1 MTLEKQLGSILKK
14 LKNTVTN
21 IIEIEGTV
29 NSRAESVDTIN
40 KDVQAK
46 AEEMKK
52 YVDTM
57 NASVNTLNTLETQIS
72 DLKTSVSST
81 TDRAE
86 KMLKET
92 QAIRDTLTDALVWK
106 GSVENYAALPTKNV
120 RVGDTYNVTAADS
133 AHNINAGDNVVWD
146 GSKWDVMGGIMNVD
160 SLAVKG
166 QDANFKDVTATTFH
180 GALNGKADSATTA
193 DVAKTVAWNNIGGK
207 PATFP
212 SDIKFDDVP
221 TTGSSNAVKSSGIKS
236 ALDEKIST
244 AGGTLTGNL
253 ELSDSNVAI
262 STKGGAISGGDTS
275 ISLSSK
281 GTVDFTDSNTG
292 TRTSYI
298 STSDGKYHG
307 DIIGNAD
314 RATLAVNDDAGNNI
328 ADTYA
333 KKTDLPTVPTKVS
346 AFTNDAGYLTS
357 HQSLAGYASLSKA
370 NSYTGVNTFGGA
382 TQLNETKIYGTTSFY
397 ANNAVV
403 ATIAGN
409 QFSGNAATA
418 TKATLDSD
426 SNNIADTYVPHY
438 VNIGNMDLDSI
449 RIGGLYAA
457 PLNANATAE
466 RHYPEVSHAGSI
478 LVMNNGA
485 NGENGCTQV
494 YTTFDTHNSYKR
506 EYDAE
511 TQTWSA
517 WRKYAFE
524 DSTVAKA
531 QKLATPRKINI
542 TGNAT
547 GSATFDGTS
556 DVSINVTV
564 NSATKATNDSNGA
577 NIASTYVK
585 KAGDTTTGK
594 ITFASTDLNN
604 LPEVKKTSDDNM
616 SGVRFS
622 SKTKFLGAVGK
633 RLSNGEDLLN
643 LRSDNNTTD
652 VVLDSR
658 NYGSYAL
665 PKSGGT
671 MSGALNFVNNTW
683 NAVGDDSYIGD
694 HDISGTFC
702 VKGAN
707 GETGIALV
715 NRENES
721 DCARISYGGGNINFN
736 KTIGGNISGNAAT
749 ATSATTAGNADTSAA
764 IYYSSRGTNY
774 IKVGSADTGDAAN
787 KTANMVIGSWYG
799 ITFYDV
805 CGGKIAGG
813 MNVRDGSLTMKGTI
827 TGSKV
832 YNAVYND
839 YAEFFEK
846 DENITFEAGDIVA
859 LDTSSEEEHY
869 IKATEDSIVVV
880 GVCTHEYAH
889 IIGGKEQTIEENEKE
904 FVPISL
910 MGRVYVKVDGTVKRG
925 DKIAASSVPG
935 IGRKAMPGEHSIG
948 TALTNPYN
956 GKARVLINL

>member
-328 ADTYA
+328 ADTYV

-426 SNNIADTYVPHY
+426 GNDIATTYVTRY
-438 VNIGNMDLDSI
+438 MDIGAMGIGLDMLTM
-449 RIGGLYAA
+449 GGLFVISKNS
-457 PLNANATAE
+457 LATKA
-466 RHYPEVSHAGSI
+466 RHCPEEGHAGSI
-478 LVMNNGA
+478 LVLGGTVPEGDIMNPK
-485 NGENGCTQV
+485 GCSQV
-494 YTTFDTHNSYKR
+494 YTTYDTHNSYKR
-506 EYDAE
+506 DYDSS
-511 TQTWSA
+511 TQTWSE
-517 WRKYAFE
+517 WRKCAFE
-524 DSTVAKA
+524 DSTVACA
-531 QKLATPRKINI
+531 TKLATARTISL
-542 TGNAT
+542 TGNVS
-547 GSATFDGTS
+547 GSTNFDGSGDISISTTVNESKHAAAADTASNVSEKIYYSADSPSVATNKLFTVKQAHGGEDNVPNNGLVIQTGPTGAAYNGKLYITDNGS
-556 DVSINVTV
+556 DGVWVGGVAKGKEVGWTRLVENKGSWNI
-564 NSATKATNDSNGA
+564 NSAT
-577 NIASTYVK
+577 
-585 KAGDTTTGK
+585 
-594 ITFASTDLNN
+594 
-604 LPEVKKTSDDNM
+604 
-616 SGVRFS
+616 
-622 SKTKFLGAVGK
+622 
-633 RLSNGEDLLN
+633 
-643 LRSDNNTTD
+643 
-652 VVLDSR
+652 
-658 NYGSYAL
+658 
-665 PKSGGT
+665 
-671 MSGALNFVNNTW
+671 
-683 NAVGDDSYIGD
+683 
-694 HDISGTFC
+694 
-702 VKGAN
+702 
-707 GETGIALV
+707 
-715 NRENES
+715 
-721 DCARISYGGGNINFN
+721 
-736 KTIGGNISGNAAT
+736 
-749 ATSATTAGNADTSAA
+749 ATTANTLKSTAASEGSSKARPIWLSDELDNTKQVVSPNLTYTCSTKTLTAANFKGHLAGNADSAATADTSAA
-764 IYYSSRGTNY
+764 INYSSRGTNY
-774 IKVGSADTGDAAN
+774 IKVGSTDTGDAAN

-799 ITFYDV
+799 ITFYNV
-805 CGGKIAGG
+805 CGDKIAGG

-846 DENITFEAGDIVA
+846 DENIPFEAGDIVA
-859 LDTSSEEEHY
+859 LDTSSEEERY

-910 MGRVYVKVDGTVKRG
+910 MGRVYVKVDGSVKRG

-948 TALTNPYN
+948 TALTNPHN

>member
-212 SDIKFDDVP
+212 SDIKFDNVP

-236 ALDEKIST
+236 ALDRKLNT
-244 AGGTLTGNL
+244 TGGTLTGT
-253 ELSDSNVAI
+253 LSLSGENANI
-262 STKGGAISGGDTS
+262 NIGGGTLSGNDTS
-275 ISLSSK
+275 INITPK
-281 GTVDFTDSNTG
+281 DTVDFTDPSTN

-298 STSDGKYHG
+298 SITDGKYHG

-466 RHYPEVSHAGSI
+466 RHYPEEKHAGSI

-531 QKLATPRKINI
+531 QKLATARKINI

-547 GSATFDGTS
+547 GSGTFDGS
-556 DVSINVTV
+556 GNVSINTTV
-564 NSATKATNDSNGA
+564 NSATKATSWGAGTSSLINDIATVNNSDTWIPVVSNGKLQH
-577 NIASTYVK
+577 TEK
-585 KAGDTTTGK
+585 
-594 ITFASTDLNN
+594 LNMK
-604 LPEVKKTSDDNM
+604 V
-616 SGVRFS
+616 
-622 SKTKFLGAVGK
+622 GA
-633 RLSNGEDLLN
+633 
-643 LRSDNNTTD
+643 
-652 VVLDSR
+652 
-658 NYGSYAL
+658 
-665 PKSGGT
+665 
-671 MSGALNFVNNTW
+671 
-683 NAVGDDSYIGD
+683 AV
-694 HDISGTFC
+694 
-702 VKGAN
+702 
-707 GETGIALV
+707 
-715 NRENES
+715 
-721 DCARISYGGGNINFN
+721 
-736 KTIGGNISGNAAT
+736 
-749 ATSATTAGNADTSAA
+749 TAGNADTSAA
-764 IYYSSRGTNY
+764 IYYSSQGTNY
-774 IKVGSADTGDAAN
+774 IKAGSADTGDAAN

-805 CGGKIAGG
+805 CDSKIAGG

-827 TGSKV
+827 AGSKV

-859 LDTSSEEEHY
+859 LDTSSEEERY
-869 IKATEDSIVVV
+869 IKATEDSIAVV

-889 IIGGKEQTIEENEKE
+889 IIGGKGQTIEENEKE

-910 MGRVYVKVDGTVKRG
+910 MGRVYVKVNSSVKRG

-935 IGRKAMPGEHSIG
+935 IGRKAMLGEHSIG

>member
-29 NSRAESVDTIN
+29 NSRAENVDTIN

-72 DLKTSVSST
+72 DLKTSISST

-212 SDIKFDDVP
+212 SDIQLDDVP
-221 TTGSSNAVKSSGIKS
+221 TEGSANAVKSSGIKS

-307 DIIGNAD
+307 DVIGNAD

-397 ANNAVV
+397 ANNAVA

-418 TKATLDSD
+418 TKAT
-426 SNNIADTYVPHY
+426 N
-438 VNIGNMDLDSI
+438 
-449 RIGGLYAA
+449 
-457 PLNANATAE
+457 
-466 RHYPEVSHAGSI
+466 
-478 LVMNNGA
+478 
-485 NGENGCTQV
+485 
-494 YTTFDTHNSYKR
+494 
-506 EYDAE
+506 
-511 TQTWSA
+511 
-517 WRKYAFE
+517 
-524 DSTVAKA
+524 
-531 QKLATPRKINI
+531 
-542 TGNAT
+542 
-547 GSATFDGTS
+547 DG
-556 DVSINVTV
+556 
-564 NSATKATNDSNGA
+564 NGA
-577 NIASTYVK
+577 NIATTYLK
-585 KAGDTTTGK
+585 KAGDTATGK
-594 ITFASTDLNN
+594 ITFASTNLNT

-658 NYGSYAL
+658 NYNNYA
-665 PKSGGT
+665 PTKTGT
-671 MSGALNFVNNTW
+671 GA
-683 NAVGDDSYIGD
+683 
-694 HDISGTFC
+694 SGTWP
-702 VKGAN
+702 
-707 GETGIALV
+707 I
-715 NRENES
+715 
-721 DCARISYGGGNINFN
+721 
-736 KTIGGNISGNAAT
+736 NISGNAA
-749 ATSATTAGNADTSAA
+749 SATTADKATADANGNELADPQKYMHVYYLSGDTDLNDVKTTGIYTCTEGGNKNKPVVSCGVLRVYLFHNNVEQEFIPDNGPDLFVRHFDGDTWYAWSKLNAGNADYATNADTVDDIHADSLFYNKGNWNANNWATIGTYQVNNNPPASDAYGWGQVISSSTNDARFQLYATDQLLDGNGRLHYRTGWDDSKHSWNTILDSENYNLFAPTKTGGGASGTWGISITGNAASATTADNADTSAA
-764 IYYSSRGTNY
+764 INYSSQGTNY
-774 IKVGSADTGDAAN
+774 IKVGSTNTGDAAN

-799 ITFYDV
+799 ITFYNV
-805 CGGKIAGG
+805 CGDKIAGG

-859 LDTSSEEEHY
+859 LDTSSEEERY

-889 IIGGKEQTIEENEKE
+889 IIGGKGH
-904 FVPISL
+904 
-910 MGRVYVKVDGTVKRG
+910 GRHAPGRNC
-925 DKIAASSVPG
+925 AA
-935 IGRKAMPGEHSIG
+935 
-948 TALTNPYN
+948 
-956 GKARVLINL
+956 

>member
-418 TKATLDSD
+418 TKATLDSG

-438 VNIGNMDLDSI
+438 VYIGETDLDSI

-466 RHYPEVSHAGSI
+466 RHYPEVSHAGST

-531 QKLATPRKINI
+531 QKLATARKINI

-547 GSATFDGTS
+547 GATNFDGS
-556 DVSINVTV
+556 ADANISVTV
-564 NSATKATNDSNGA
+564 NESKHAAAASALNSMGRKTAIKDGTWEPGGLHLYQCYDNGYPT
-577 NIASTYVK
+577 TYGNVISIGG
-585 KAGDTTTGK
+585 AGGGELLAGWSGADKGIEHLYYRNRRDARALWSDWRTVA
-594 ITFASTDLNN
+594 F
-604 LPEVKKTSDDNM
+604 TSDIN
-616 SGVRFS
+616 
-622 SKTKFLGAVGK
+622 
-633 RLSNGEDLLN
+633 
-643 LRSDNNTTD
+643 
-652 VVLDSR
+652 
-658 NYGSYAL
+658 SYA
-665 PKSGGT
+665 PTKTGG
-671 MSGALNFVNNTW
+671 GA
-683 NAVGDDSYIGD
+683 
-694 HDISGTFC
+694 SGTW
-702 VKGAN
+702 
-707 GETGIALV
+707 GI
-715 NRENES
+715 
-721 DCARISYGGGNINFN
+721 DI
-736 KTIGGNISGNAAT
+736 TGNAAT

-764 IYYSSRGTNY
+764 IYYSSQGTNY

-805 CGGKIAGG
+805 CDSKIAGG

-827 TGSKV
+827 AGSKV

-859 LDTSSEEEHY
+859 LDTSSEEERY
-869 IKATEDSIVVV
+869 IKATENSIVVV

-889 IIGGKEQTIEENEKE
+889 IIGGKGQTIEENEKE

-910 MGRVYVKVDGTVKRG
+910 MGRVYVKVDSSVKRG

-935 IGRKAMPGEHSIG
+935 IGRKAMSGEHSIG
-948 TALTNPYN
+948 TALTNPHN